1 MLVYDQLILF
11 FSSLH
16 YIASDV
22 NSEGYTVNA
31 TKYEVALFANEST
44 NMVAGGTYLFTI
56 GIIPVTLDLGTVI
69 DFLAA
74 VTGTGTDS
82 VDFQAARGTSVD
94 QVVVSAVTPLPVG
107 VYTFS
112 VSLAIFDFN
121 HPDPVESQVSEA
133 EVWILPPPRECMDSM
148 HTHIIMLYN
157 TV

>member
-1 MLVYDQLILF
+1 MLVYDQLILS

-31 TKYEVALFANEST
+31 TKYKVALFANEST
-44 NMVAGGTYLFTI
+44 HMVASGTYLFTI

-69 DFLAA
+69 DFLAV

-82 VDFQAARGTSVD
+82 VDFQAVRGTSVD
-94 QVVVSAVTPLPVG
+94 QVVVSIVTLPVG

-112 VSLAIFDFN
+112 VSLAILDFN
-121 HPDPVESQVSEA
+121 NPDQVESQVSEA
-133 EVWILPPPRECMDSM
+133 EVRILPPPRECIDSM
-148 HTHIIMLYN
+148 HT
-157 TV
+157 T